1 MAQNSSQGNELLLDR
16 TLIPFIFL
24 AIILLGNYGIFLGHN
39 FLVGEVPYG
48 MYSILKENL
57 NSSGWRP
64 DLGLGVS
71 FFYADPGSMHVW
83 ALVRWWNELF
93 TNRLIAYNV
102 SIIALMWAASL
113 AHFAFLRKALP
124 KLGRPLLILLACL
137 IAFGPQRY
145 FSFFNQK
152 AYK

>member
-71 FFYADPGSMHVW
+71 FFMLTRVACMFGLW
-83 ALVRWWNELF
+83 
-93 TNRLIAYNV
+93 
-102 SIIALMWAASL
+102 
-113 AHFAFLRKALP
+113 FAGGMNFSQTDLLPTTFL
-124 KLGRPLLILLACL
+124 
-137 IAFGPQRY
+137 
-145 FSFFNQK
+145 
-152 AYK
+152 